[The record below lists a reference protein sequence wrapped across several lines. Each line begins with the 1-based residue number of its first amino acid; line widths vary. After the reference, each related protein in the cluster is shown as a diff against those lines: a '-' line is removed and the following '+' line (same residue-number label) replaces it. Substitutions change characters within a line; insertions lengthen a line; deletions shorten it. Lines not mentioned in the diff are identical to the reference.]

1 MKHLST
7 LLVLAALTA
16 GSLFGEA
23 ASIRA
28 VRRIYLENLDPKFQE
43 YLRLEFTRQFH
54 GQVTVVLDRRLADA
68 VLTGRTT
75 RQSGAAAKTGRRLGL
90 DDVSVGTVDLLDRQG
105 KVVLWT
111 ERAGDRNS
119 PFGQVGTE
127 KVASRLVKKLKRAMR

>member
-1 MKHLST
+1 MKHFLT
-7 LLVLAALTA
+7 LLFLAALA
-16 GSLFGEA
+16 VVSLSAET

-68 VLTGRTT
+68 VLTGKTT
-75 RQSGAAAKTGRRLGL
+75 RQPGAAARTGRRLGL
-90 DDVSVGTVDLLDRQG
+90 DEVSVGTVDLLDSQG

-111 ERAGDRNS
+111 EQAGDRNS

>member
-1 MKHLST
+1 MKHLFTFLFLAS
-7 LLVLAALTA
+7 LAAAPL
-16 GSLFGEA
+16 LGEA
-23 ASIRA
+23 ASIHA

-68 VLTGRTT
+68 VLTGKTA
-75 RQSGAAAKTGRRLGL
+75 RQTGAAARTGRRLGL
-90 DDVSVGTVDLLDRQG
+90 DEVSVGTVDLLDSQG